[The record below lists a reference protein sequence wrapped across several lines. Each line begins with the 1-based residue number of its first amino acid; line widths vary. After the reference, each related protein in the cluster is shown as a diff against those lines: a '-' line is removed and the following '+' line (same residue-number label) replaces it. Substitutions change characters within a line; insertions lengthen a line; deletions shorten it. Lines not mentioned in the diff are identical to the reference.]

1 MFSMYNLLSCF
12 SVIFSLYVKDLNGVL
27 TKDDMV
33 SYTAKYANDWNL
45 EHITSLFDEVI
56 PLF

>member
-1 MFSMYNLLSCF
+1 MYNLLSCF